1 MYDGKFEIERIR
13 ILQSCIEGFNKPCLA
28 AGSFV
33 ELSVV
38 DDSNYPTTP
47 GCRVHR
53 INK

>member
-1 MYDGKFEIERIR
+1 MGNLKLRELESFKVA
-13 ILQSCIEGFNKPCLA
+13 SKGSTNPAWA